1 LGAHILAALAE
12 SRNVRKIFAFMRPG
26 GNAEQTASDR
36 LDSSLRSKGFD
47 IPLKKVIPLY
57 SDVAQENFGLDAA
70 LFNSMKSQV
79 THVIHCAWT
88 VNFAINLAAFESQ
101 ILGLYNLLTFSMQT
115 DRSAHVLFCSS
126 IGTAQA
132 TKCPARIASAPIPSF
147 DNCSAMGYSQSKL
160 VGERITEV
168 AAKAGANATVLRIGQ
183 IIPGRRRDV
192 KLWNPSEAVPLM
204 IRSASSASIG
214 ALPLM
219 DAARDSCDWIEADTL
234 ADSILQIAGIG
245 QEIARQSLV
254 YNLVN
259 PHSFSWR
266 HDFLPALKRVG
277 LQFDILTWQEWIERL
292 EASSDD
298 ARANPSKKLLDFW
311 QKQTPREGELV
322 FETDA
327 AEADSSAFR
336 AACRLTD
343 GDLLG
348 QVVTAWEEHA
358 KSTQM

>member
-1 LGAHILAALAE
+1 
-12 SRNVRKIFAFMRPG
+12 MRPG
-26 GNAEQTASDR
+26 SNAGQTASDR
-36 LDSSLRSKGFD
+36 LHSSLRSKGFD
-47 IPLKKVIPLY
+47 VSLKKVVPLY
-57 SDVAQENFGLDAA
+57 NDITQTNFGLDAT
-70 LFNSMKSQV
+70 LYNSMKFQV
-79 THVIHCAWT
+79 THIIHCAWT

-101 ILGLYNLLTFSMQT
+101 ILGLHNLLTFSMQT
-115 DRSAHVLFCSS
+115 DRNAHVLFCSS

-132 TKCPARIASAPIPSF
+132 TKCPARVASAPIPSF

-168 AAKAGANATVLRIGQ
+168 AVKAGANATVLRIGQ
-183 IIPGRRRDV
+183 IIPGRRRGV
-192 KLWNPSEAVPLM
+192 KLWNPSEAMPLM
-204 IRSASSASIG
+204 VWSASSTSVG
-214 ALPLM
+214 ALPVM
-219 DAARDSCDWIEADTL
+219 DAARDACDWIEADTL

-245 QEIARQSLV
+245 QEIAERSLV

-259 PHSFSWR
+259 PHVFSWR
-266 HDFLPALKRVG
+266 NDFLPALKRAG
-277 LQFDILTWQEWIERL
+277 LKFDIVTWQEWIARL

-298 ARANPSKKLLDFW
+298 ARVNPSKKLLGFW

-336 AACRLTD
+336 AAYRLTD

-348 QVVTAWEEHA
+348 QIVAAWKEHA
-358 KSTQM
+358 VSA